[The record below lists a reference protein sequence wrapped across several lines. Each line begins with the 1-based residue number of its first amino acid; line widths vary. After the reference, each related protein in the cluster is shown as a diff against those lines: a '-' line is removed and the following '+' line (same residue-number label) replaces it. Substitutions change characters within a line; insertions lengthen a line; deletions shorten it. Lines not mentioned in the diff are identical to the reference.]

1 MATGP
6 FGPVTEKPTGP
17 DEKSLVQILKFK
29 YFLYLNE
36 ISSQNSNSIFLYLN
50 EISSQHSNSILG
62 FLYFTFP
69 QLLKHH

>member
-6 FGPVTEKPTGP
+6 FGPVTEKPTGN
-17 DEKSLVQILKFK
+17 DEKSLGQILKFK

-50 EISSQHSNSILG
+50 EIGSQHSNSIEV
-62 FLYFTFP
+62 FFI
-69 QLLKHH
+69 LLFHNC